1 MVVEG
6 THTETSVEAVAEL
19 LVNAKN
25 VIIVPG
31 YGLAVAQGQY
41 ITGEISK
48 LLISKGIKF
57 RFAIHPVAGRMPG
70 QLNVLLAEVG
80 IPYDIVEE
88 MEEINAD
95 FKDTDVCLVLG
106 ANDIVNSSAEEDE
119 NSPIWGMPVL
129 KVWEAKNT
137 IIVKRTMGTGYADI
151 ANPLFFKENS

>member
-1 MVVEG
+1 MEVTG

-19 LVNAKN
+19 LANAKS
-25 VIIVPG
+25 VIVVPG

-41 ITGEISK
+41 IMGEVAR

-88 MEEINAD
+88 MEEINHD
-95 FKDTDVCLVLG
+95 FPSTDVCLVVG
-106 ANDIVNSSAEEDE
+106 ANDIVNSSAEDDE
-119 NSPIWGMPVL
+119 NSPIYGMPVIRC
-129 KVWEAKNT
+129 W
-137 IIVKRTMGTGYADI
+137 
-151 ANPLFFKENS
+151 